1 MAVVGKYDYGDD
13 AWLKN
18 WDVSYH
24 STWRYRGVTMAQ
36 GDFAASRG
44 DRVQIRGEVPGRDA
58 ANSWYEVIVQNRV
71 NPEKRQPV
79 STSDSE
85 GTRWLVEERVT
96 ELESWLSQQCD
107 ASGMQD
113 NVVNPLSAP
122 GWQDREMIEQCAS
135 PWGPEFRCRTCYSQ
149 DGCAAH

>member
-1 MAVVGKYDYGDD
+1 MRRGIKQPLQDAVERTV
-13 AWLKN
+13 LT
-18 WDVSYH
+18 SL
-24 STWRYRGVTMAQ
+24 
-36 GDFAASRG
+36 AA
-44 DRVQIRGEVPGRDA
+44 
-58 ANSWYEVIVQNRV
+58 IVQTRV

>member
-1 MAVVGKYDYGDD
+1 MVEGRLFPSALVMRRGIKQPLQDAVERTV
-13 AWLKN
+13 LT
-18 WDVSYH
+18 SL
-24 STWRYRGVTMAQ
+24 
-36 GDFAASRG
+36 AA
-44 DRVQIRGEVPGRDA
+44 
-58 ANSWYEVIVQNRV
+58 IVQTRV